1 MRIGVGYDVHRLVP
15 DRRLILCGV
24 EIPYELGLLGHSDAD
39 VAVHALM
46 DAVLGALALG
56 DIGHLFPDSDPKYK
70 DADSMALLREV
81 IEKMDAHGYA
91 LGNLD
96 ITIIAERPKL
106 APYIAKMRENLAAA
120 FGCEL
125 NRVSVKATTEEGLGL
140 AGNGIGAVA
149 AVLLSERLTANSK
162 Q

>member
-1 MRIGVGYDVHRLVP
+1 MRIGFGYDVHRLTP
-15 DRRLILCGV
+15 NRRLVLCGAD
-24 EIPYELGLLGHSDAD
+24 IPYELGLLGHSDAD

-46 DAVLGALALG
+46 DAILGALALG

-81 IEKMDAHGYA
+81 IAKMEELGYA

-106 APYIAKMRENLAAA
+106 APYIAEMRKNLAAA
-120 FGCEL
+120 FGCGPD
-125 NRVSVKATTEEGLGL
+125 RVSVKATTEEGLGL
-140 AGNGIGAVA
+140 AGNGIGANAV
-149 AVLLSERLTANSK
+149 VLLKDDE

>member
-1 MRIGVGYDVHRLVP
+1 MRIGHGYDVHRLVP
-15 DRRLILCGV
+15 DRRLVLCGA

-46 DAVLGALALG
+46 DAILGALALG

-70 DADSMALLREV
+70 GADSMGLLREV
-81 IEKMDAHGYA
+81 IATMNARGCK

-106 APYIAKMRENLAAA
+106 APYIDKMRENLAAA
-120 FGCEL
+120 FGCETD
-125 NRVSVKATTEEGLGL
+125 RVSVKATTEEGLGL
-140 AGNGIGAVA
+140 AGNGIGAN
-149 AVLLSERLTANSK
+149 AVVIIEN
-162 Q
+162 

>member
-1 MRIGVGYDVHRLVP
+1 MRIGHGYDVHRLVP
-15 DRRLILCGV
+15 DRRLVLCGV
-24 EIPYELGLLGHSDAD
+24 DIPCELGLLGHSDAD

-46 DAVLGALALG
+46 DAILGALALG

-81 IEKMDAHGYA
+81 IGEMNKRGYT

-106 APYIAKMRENLAAA
+106 APYIAKMRESLAEA
-120 FGCEL
+120 FNCDIS
-125 NRVSVKATTEEGLGL
+125 RVSVKATTEEGLGL
-140 AGNGIGAVA
+140 AGNGIGANAV
-149 AVLLSERLTANSK
+149 VLLD
-162 Q
+162 QQ